1 MILYDR
7 QVQGEEIRAAG
18 RGRND
23 LFLLND
29 KSPVQQVEGGR
40 YGRWGCNSRGGSEGC
55 EVFLEEMTVEIRAR
69 DREQHRSGFFY
80 PVPPLQKMLLF
91 HPDPTRKLKK
101 TTSRLVPRRHQ

>member
-1 MILYDR
+1 MIYFYLTIR
-7 QVQGEEIRAAG
+7 VQCSKL
-18 RGRND
+18 RGAD
-23 LFLLND
+23 MGD
-29 KSPVQQVEGGR
+29 GDVIH
-40 YGRWGCNSRGGSEGC
+40 GGSEGC